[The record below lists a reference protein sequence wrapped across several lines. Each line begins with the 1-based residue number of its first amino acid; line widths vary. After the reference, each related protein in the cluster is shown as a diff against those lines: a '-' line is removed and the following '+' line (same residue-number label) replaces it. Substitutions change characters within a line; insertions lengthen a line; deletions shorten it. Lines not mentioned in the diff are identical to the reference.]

1 MMTSIAT
8 VSISGDLREKLAAI
22 AAAGFAG
29 VEIFENDFLAF
40 DGPPALVG
48 RIVRDHGLR
57 ITLFQP
63 FRDFEGL
70 PGPQRARAFDR
81 AERKFDLMQELGTDL
96 MLVCSNVSPAALGG
110 IDRAAADLRELGER
124 AAKRALRVGYE
135 ALAWGRHV
143 NDHRDA
149 WEIVRRADHPNIG
162 LILDSFHTLAR
173 GIDPDT
179 IRAIPGDRIFIVQLA
194 DAPKMDMDLL
204 HWSRHYRNMPGQ
216 GDLPVL
222 KFMRAVTATGY
233 SGPLSLE
240 IFNDQFRGG
249 SPKSIAIDGRRSLV
263 NLMDQVRRA
272 EPDAVAIDL
281 PPMPDRV
288 QVEGVEFVE
297 FAANE
302 QEAGELGRLLA
313 TMGFSPQAKHRNKD
327 VVLWRQGPAASGIN
341 IVINTEHE
349 GFAHSSYFVH
359 GTNAYAI
366 GIRVEDAEA
375 TVARARALGAEPF
388 EQKRGP
394 GELTIPAIRGVGGG
408 IIYFIDGRSQL
419 ARVWDLEF
427 EPLPGQGGARE
438 VGLVA
443 VDHIA
448 QTMNYEE
455 MLTWILFY
463 TTIFR
468 TGKSP
473 MVDVVDPGG
482 LVRSQVIESENGAL
496 RLTLNG
502 AENRKTLAGHFIAE
516 SFGSSVQ
523 HLAFSTHDIFATA
536 QAMRNSGF
544 RPLAI
549 SPNYYDD
556 LEARFGIDP
565 NRLKM
570 HNILYD
576 RDEAGEYFQFYSTNY
591 GEGFFFEIIERRG
604 GYRGYGATNA
614 PFRIAA
620 QKLAIRPKGMPASLR
635 AIVKPML

>member
-1 MMTSIAT
+1 MKTSIAT

-22 AAAGFAG
+22 AAAGFDG

-40 DGPPALVG
+40 DGTPAEVG
-48 RIVRDHGLR
+48 RMIRDHGLE

-70 PGPQRARAFDR
+70 PEPQRTRAFDR
-81 AERKFDLMQELGTDL
+81 AERKFDLMAELGTDL
-96 MLVCSNVSPAALGG
+96 MLICSNVSPAALGG
-110 IDRAAADLRELGER
+110 IDRAAADFHELGER
-124 AAKRALRVGYE
+124 AAKRGLRVGYE
-135 ALAWGRHV
+135 ALAWGRHI

-173 GIDPDT
+173 KLDVET

-194 DAPKMDMDLL
+194 DAPYMEMDLL
-204 HWSRHYRNMPGQ
+204 SWSRHYRNMPGQ
-216 GDLPVL
+216 GDLPVVD
-222 KFMRAVTATGY
+222 FMRAVAATGY
-233 SGPLSLE
+233 DGPLSLE

-249 SPKSIAIDGRRSLV
+249 SPKSIAVDGRRALV

-272 EPDAVAIDL
+272 EPGTIAIDV
-281 PPMPDRV
+281 PDMPDRIP
-288 QVEGVEFVE
+288 VEGVEFVE
-297 FAANE
+297 FAANDE
-302 QEAGELGRLLA
+302 EAGELGQLLS
-313 TMGFSPQAKHRNKD
+313 TMGFAPQAKHRNKD

-349 GFAHSSYFVH
+349 GFAHSSYLVH
-359 GTNAYAI
+359 GTNAYAL
-366 GIRVEDAEA
+366 GIRVEDAQA

-394 GELTIPAIRGVGGG
+394 GELAIPAIRGVGGG
-408 IIYFIDGRSQL
+408 VIYFIDSRSEL
-419 ARVWDLEF
+419 SRVWDIEF
-427 EPLPGQGGARE
+427 APLPKRKTTVDA
-438 VGLVA
+438 GLVA

-463 TTIFR
+463 TAIFR
-468 TGKSP
+468 TRKSP

-482 LVRSQVIESENGAL
+482 LVRSQVIESENGTL

-502 AENRKTLAGHFIAE
+502 AESRRTLAGHFIAE

-523 HLAFSTHDIFATA
+523 HLAFASRDIFASA
-536 QAMRNSGF
+536 AAMRKLGF
-544 RPLAI
+544 RPLEI

-556 LEARFGIDP
+556 LEARFGIDAALSQ
-565 NRLKM
+565 RLRS

-576 RDEAGEYFQFYSTNY
+576 RDEGGEYFQLYSTNY
-591 GEGFFFEIIERRG
+591 GEGFFFEIVERRG
-604 GYRGYGATNA
+604 EYRGYGAANA

-620 QKLAIRPKGMPASLR
+620 QKRQLRPSGMPKS
-635 AIVKPML
+635 